1 MNKDALRLTAGVAA
15 LGVATSV
22 FGWLAGGMFIAAA
35 GIPVALGGLVWMVCV
50 IVGGALSHA
59 HR

>member
-1 MNKDALRLTAGVAA
+1 M
-15 LGVATSV
+15 